1 MNRLLRL
8 LRSFA
13 PKRRAPFH
21 WKQTL
26 PLVIFLAVYA
36 VAILLLD
43 ASQVLP
49 DNMTAA
55 LPKWLATALRKCE
68 VVLFTRPIAFCL
80 MAVAIWMWWMHLNGY
95 SGLNRSRALTALLV
109 RLTLTGVFVA
119 LIAEP
124 RAVRTSDKLSVV
136 YALDTSDSVG
146 PDATTKAAEFVSKTV
161 AEKPP
166 EDEAGLITFGSNA
179 AVELPPQQSFPLEGG
194 RLVLNSRIN
203 RDATNIEQALSLA
216 SAMLPEEL
224 RGRIVLI
231 SDGSETAGNLRQVL
245 DELRSREIAVDVLPI
260 SYSYDDE
267 VWIERLELPQFVK
280 IGENY
285 QASAIVSAL
294 KAGSGKLLLE
304 ENGQQI
310 ADLDVKY
317 EAGKTRINIP
327 IYLRGAGY
335 YEYKAVIKPTDGTDH
350 LEENNTAVS
359 YIFVEGEG
367 KALLV
372 TDPLGNPADHESLVK
387 AIQEGERAVEIM
399 DAYDFPSDALS
410 LMPYDCVIF
419 CNVPQD
425 AFDTVKLQALH
436 DAVYNQGI
444 GFVMVGGEN
453 SFGPGGY
460 HRTVIEDILPVSMD
474 ITKKKILPKGALCII
489 LHTCEFPEGNT
500 WGKRIT
506 KQAIKVLGS
515 EDEVGVLAYGAGGE
529 DWLFKMTPAGDYD
542 KLVPSI
548 NSAQIGDMPAFGPT
562 MQTGLDALLAT
573 DAATRH
579 MIVISDGDPQPPDPP
594 LMQRFIKEKVSI
606 STVAIFPHGGAEVSS
621 LRAVASVSGGRYYF
635 PSDPNELPSIFIKEA
650 KTLKRSMIQNEEIFP
665 QSGFPS
671 NILDGIEAVP
681 SLQGYVLTSLK
692 ESGPVEDVL
701 HTIPKDAE
709 QGEIDPVLAV
719 WRYGLGTTAAFT
731 SDLSPNWGADWVN
744 WEQYQAFVKQLLI
757 RVSRVRKEGHLKLW
771 SYTSGAEGVILVE
784 DFHPEEMFLD
794 VAAEVTG
801 PRDQSET
808 IVLKQ
813 VGPRRYQAN
822 FPLWGKGAY
831 QVMAAGKSGERED
844 RAMGGFI
851 VSYSPE
857 YVNFR
862 SNWPVLQQI
871 MEQTGGE
878 QLDPLSAP
886 EKLQEQ
892 LFGRR
897 EPKQSSQPI
906 FDWFLIALACL
917 IPLDVGIRRVQL
929 DWHSVKRALGF
940 ERRGE
945 STKTMGA
952 LLARKKDVS
961 AQLQKR
967 EESPLKQVAQTAA
980 FLRDQQAQRTKAPP
994 SKTDAKPGDQQ
1005 KKPPT
1010 TTDQTSTTSRLLEM
1024 KRKRQEEGEDSIES

>member
-1 MNRLLRL
+1 VKFLRL
-8 LRSFA
+8 LRSFF

-21 WKQTL
+21 WKQAL
-26 PLVIFLAVYA
+26 PLVIFLLVYA
-36 VAILLLD
+36 AAILLLD
-43 ASQVLP
+43 ATQVLP
-49 DNMTAA
+49 ERMVNGF
-55 LPKWLATALRKCE
+55 PGWLSKGLRACE
-68 VVLFTRPIAFCL
+68 VVLFTQPMAFCL
-80 MAVAIWMWWMHLNGY
+80 MGITLWIWWMSLNGY

-109 RLTLTGVFVA
+109 RLTLVGVFVA

-124 RAVRTSDKLSVV
+124 RAVRTSDRLSIV

-146 PDATTKAAEFVSKTV
+146 DDATTQAAEFVANTV
-161 AEKPP
+161 SQKPP

-245 DELRSREIAVDVLPI
+245 DELRTRGIAVDVLPI

-285 QASAIVSAL
+285 VASAIISAL
-294 KAGSGKLLLE
+294 KPGEGKLVLE

-310 ADLDVKY
+310 AELDVKY
-317 EAGKTRINIP
+317 DAGKTRINIP

-335 YEYKAVIKPTDGTDH
+335 YEYRAIIKPADGTDH

-367 KALLV
+367 KVLLV
-372 TDPLGNPADHESLVK
+372 TDPLGNPADHESLQK
-387 AIQEGERAVEIM
+387 AILEGERAVEIM

-436 DAVYNQGI
+436 DAVYNQGV
-444 GFVMVGGEN
+444 GFLMVGGEN

-460 HRTVIEDILPVSMD
+460 HRTVVEDLLPVSMD
-474 ITKKKILPKGALCII
+474 ITKKKILPKGALVII

-529 DWLFKMTPAGDYD
+529 DWLFKLTKASEYD
-542 KLVPSI
+542 SLVPSI

-562 MQTGLDALLAT
+562 MSEGIDALVAS

-579 MIVISDGDPQPPDPP
+579 MIIISDGDPQPPDPP
-594 LMQRFIKEKVSI
+594 LIQRFLDAKVSV
-606 STVAIFPHGGAEVSS
+606 STVAIFPHGGTEIGA
-621 LRAVASVSGGRYYF
+621 LRAIASVTKGRYYF

-650 KTLKRSMIQNEEIFP
+650 KTLKRSMIQNGEIFP
-665 QSGFPS
+665 QGGMPS
-671 NILDGIEAVP
+671 QILDGIEAVP

-692 ESGPVEDVL
+692 ETGLVEDILNTV
-701 HTIPKDAE
+701 PKEAE
-709 QGEIDPVLAV
+709 QGETDPVLAV
-719 WRYGLGTTAAFT
+719 WHYGLGTTAAFT
-731 SDLSPNWGADWVN
+731 SDLSPNWGANWVN

-808 IVLKQ
+808 IQLKQ
-813 VGPRRYQAN
+813 VGPRRYQAT

-831 QVMAAGKSGERED
+831 QVMALGTGGDRED

-862 SNWPVLQQI
+862 SNWPILQQI
-871 MEQTGGE
+871 MEETGGE
-878 QLDPLSAP
+878 QIDPNSPA
-886 EKLQEQ
+886 EQ
-892 LFGRR
+892 LQQQLYGRR

-929 DWHSVKRALGF
+929 DWRSVKRALGF
-940 ERRGE
+940 EKRGE

-961 AQLQKR
+961 AQLQRR
-967 EESPLKQVAQTAA
+967 EESPLKQMAQTAA
-980 FLRDQQAQRTKAPP
+980 YLREQQTQRTKPPTPKTAP
-994 SKTDAKPGDQQ
+994 KPGGP
-1005 KKPPT
+1005 KKPT
-1010 TTDQTSTTSRLLEM
+1010 TTDQTSTTSRLLDM
-1024 KRKRQEEGEDSIES
+1024 KRKRQQDGEEK

>member
-1 MNRLLRL
+1 MNRLLRI
-8 LRSFA
+8 LRSFF

-21 WKQTL
+21 WKQAL

-36 VAILLLD
+36 AVILLLD

-49 DNMTAA
+49 SRIAGAVPAGLMNV
-55 LPKWLATALRKCE
+55 LKNCE
-68 VVLFTRPIAFCL
+68 VVLFTRPAAFWL
-80 MAVAIWMWWMHLNGY
+80 MAVSIWVWWMHLNGY

-109 RLTLTGVFVA
+109 RLTLAGVFVA
-119 LIAEP
+119 VIAQP
-124 RAVRTSDKLSVV
+124 RAVRTTDKLSIV

-146 PDATTKAAEFVSKTV
+146 SDATTKAAEFVAGTV
-161 AEKPP
+161 AQKPP

-179 AVELPPQQSFPLEGG
+179 AVELPPQASFPLEGG

-245 DELRSREIAVDVLPI
+245 DELRSREISVDVLPI

-285 QASAIVSAL
+285 EASAIISAL
-294 KAGSGKLLLE
+294 KPGAGTLVLE

-310 ADLDVKY
+310 AELDVEY
-317 EAGKTRINIP
+317 QAGKTRLNIP

-335 YEYKAVIKPTDGTDH
+335 YEYKAIIKPKEGTDH

-372 TDPLGNPADHESLVK
+372 TDPLGEQQDYESLAR

-410 LMPYDCVIF
+410 LMPYDAVIF

-444 GFVMVGGEN
+444 GFLMVGGEN

-460 HRTVIEDILPVSMD
+460 HRTVVEDLLPVSMD
-474 ITKKKILPKGALCII
+474 ITKKKILPKGALVII

-529 DWLFKMTPAGDYD
+529 DWLFKLTPAGEYD

-562 MQTGLDALLAT
+562 MSQGLDALVDS

-579 MIVISDGDPQPPDPP
+579 MIVISDGDPQPPDPQ
-594 LMQRFIKEKVSI
+594 LVQRFIKEQVSI

-621 LRAVASVSGGRYYF
+621 LRAVASVTKGRYYF

-665 QSGFPS
+665 RAGFPS
-671 NILDGIEAVP
+671 QILDGIESVP

-692 ESGPVEDVL
+692 ETGPVEDIL
-701 HTIPKDAE
+701 YTIPKEAE
-709 QGEIDPVLAV
+709 QGESDPVLAV

-731 SDLSPNWGADWVN
+731 SDLSPNWGTNWVN

-794 VAAEVTG
+794 IAAEVTG

-808 IVLKQ
+808 IQLKQ
-813 VGPRRYQAN
+813 VGPRRYQAT
-822 FPLWGKGAY
+822 FPLWGKGSY
-831 QVMAAGKSGERED
+831 QVMAVGAAGERED

-862 SNWPVLQQI
+862 SNWPILQQI

-878 QLDPLSAP
+878 QLDPQDSA
-886 EKLQEQ
+886 EELREQ
-892 LFGRR
+892 LYGRR

-917 IPLDVGIRRVQL
+917 IPIDVGIRRVQL
-929 DWHSVKRALGF
+929 DWHMIKRALGF
-940 ERRGE
+940 DKRGE
-945 STKTMGA
+945 TTKTMGA

-961 AQLQKR
+961 SQLQQRKD
-967 EESPLKQVAQTAA
+967 SPLQQVAQTAA

-994 SKTDAKPGDQQ
+994 VKKSDAKPGEPS
-1005 KKPPT
+1005 KKGPT
-1010 TTDQTSTTSRLLEM
+1010 RDETTTTSRLLEM
-1024 KRKRQEEGEDSIES
+1024 KRKRREEEEEEK

>member
-1 MNRLLRL
+1 MKVPRL
-8 LRSFA
+8 LRSFFPA
-13 PKRRAPFH
+13 RRAPFQ
-21 WKQTL
+21 WRQAL
-26 PLVIFLAVYA
+26 PLAVFLAVYA
-36 VAILLLD
+36 AVILLVD
-43 ASQVLP
+43 ATQVLP
-49 DNMTAA
+49 ARVTAA
-55 LPKWLATALRKCE
+55 LPVWLNSALGSCE
-68 VVLFTRPIAFCL
+68 VMLFTRPSAFCL
-80 MAVAIWMWWMHLNGY
+80 MAATVWMWWMHLNGY
-95 SGLNRSRALTALLV
+95 SGLNRSRALTALIV
-109 RLTLTGVFVA
+109 RLTLTGLFVA

-124 RAVRTSDKLSVV
+124 RAVRTSDKLSIV

-146 PDATTKAAEFVSKTV
+146 ADATAKAAEFVAETV
-161 AEKPP
+161 AQKPA

-179 AVELPPQQSFPLEGG
+179 AVELPPQPSFPLEGG

-260 SYSYDDE
+260 SYTYDDE

-285 QASAIVSAL
+285 VASAIISAL
-294 KAGSGKLLLE
+294 KAGTGKLVLE
-304 ENGQQI
+304 ENGQPI
-310 ADLDVKY
+310 AELDIKY
-317 EAGKTRINIP
+317 QAGKSRINIP

-335 YEYKAVIKPTDGTDH
+335 YEYKAIVKPADGTDH

-372 TDPLGNPADHESLVK
+372 TDPLGDPQDYESLAR
-387 AIQEGERAVEIM
+387 AIQEGERAVEVM

-444 GFVMVGGEN
+444 GFLMVGGEN

-460 HRTVIEDILPVSMD
+460 HRTVVEDILPVSMD
-474 ITKKKILPKGALCII
+474 ITKKKILPKGALVII

-529 DWLFKMTPAGDYD
+529 DWLFKMTPAGEYD
-542 KLVPSI
+542 KLVPVI

-562 MQTGLDALLAT
+562 MQTGIDALVKT
-573 DAATRH
+573 DAAARH
-579 MIVISDGDPQPPDPP
+579 MIIISDGDPQPPDPT
-594 LMQRFIKEKVSI
+594 LMQKFINEKITI
-606 STVAIFPHGGAEVSS
+606 STVAIFPHGGQEIGA
-621 LRAVASVSGGRYYF
+621 LRAIASVSGGRYYF

-665 QSGFPS
+665 QAGFPS
-671 NILDGIEAVP
+671 QILDGIDAVP
-681 SLQGYVLTSLK
+681 SLQGYVITSLK
-692 ESGPVEDVL
+692 ETGPVEDILYTV
-701 HTIPKDAE
+701 PKEAE
-709 QGEIDPVLAV
+709 EGETDPVLAV

-731 SDLSPNWGADWVN
+731 SDLSTNWGANWVN
-744 WEQYQAFVKQLLI
+744 WEHYQAFVKQLLI
-757 RVSRVRKEGHLKLW
+757 RISRVRKEGHLKLW
-771 SYTSGAEGVILVE
+771 SYMSGAEGVILVE
-784 DFHPEEMFLD
+784 DFHPEEQFLD
-794 VAAEVTG
+794 IAAEVTG

-808 IVLKQ
+808 IQLKQ
-813 VGPRRYQAN
+813 VGPRRYQAT

-831 QVMAAGKSGERED
+831 QVMAAGKAGERED

-878 QLDPLSAP
+878 QLDPQAP
-886 EKLQEQ
+886 TEKLQEQ

-897 EPKQSSQPI
+897 SPKQSSQPI

-929 DWHSVKRALGF
+929 DWHTIKRALGF

-945 STKTMGA
+945 TTKTMGA
-952 LLARKKDVS
+952 LLQRKKDVS
-961 AQLQKR
+961 AQLQQRK
-967 EESPLKQVAQTAA
+967 ETPLQQVAQTAA
-980 FLRDQQAQRTKAPP
+980 FLREQQAQRTKAPLKP
-994 SKTDAKPGDQQ
+994 RESKPGDPS

-1024 KRKRQEEGEDSIES
+1024 KRKRREEDGEEKKA

>member
-1 MNRLLRL
+1 MNRVLRL

-13 PKRRAPFH
+13 PKPRAPFH

-26 PLVIFLAVYA
+26 PLAIFLLVYTA
-36 VAILLLD
+36 FVLLVD

-49 DNMTAA
+49 ARVAAA
-55 LPKWLATALRKCE
+55 LPPWLTKALTRCE
-68 VVLFTRPIAFCL
+68 VVLFTRPIAFGL
-80 MAVAIWMWWMHLNGY
+80 MAVTIWMWWMHQNGY
-95 SGLNRSRALTALLV
+95 SGLNRSRALTALFI
-109 RLTLTGVFVA
+109 RLTLTGLFVA

-124 RAVRTSDKLSVV
+124 RAVRTSDRLALV

-146 PDATTKAAEFVSKTV
+146 PDATTKAAEFVVETV
-161 AEKPP
+161 TQKPT

-179 AVELPPQQSFPLEGG
+179 AVELPPQPSFPLEGG

-224 RGRIVLI
+224 RSRIVLI

-260 SYSYDDE
+260 SYTYDDE

-285 QASAIVSAL
+285 EASAIISAL
-294 KAGSGKLLLE
+294 KAGTGKLVLE

-310 ADLDVKY
+310 AELDVKY

-335 YEYKAVIKPTDGTDH
+335 YEYKAIIKPAEGTDH

-372 TDPLGNPADHESLVK
+372 TDPLGNPQDHQALAK

-444 GFVMVGGEN
+444 GFLMVGGEN

-460 HRTVIEDILPVSMD
+460 HRTLVEDLLPVSMD
-474 ITKKKILPKGALCII
+474 ITKKKILPKGALAII

-506 KQAIKVLGS
+506 KQAIRVLGS
-515 EDEVGVLAYGAGGE
+515 EDEVGVLGYTQTGDNWIFEMA
-529 DWLFKMTPAGDYD
+529 PAAEYD
-542 KLVPSI
+542 RFVPLI
-548 NSAQIGDMPAFGPT
+548 NSAAVGDMGAFGPT
-562 MQTGLDALLAT
+562 MQMGYDGLIKT
-573 DAATRH
+573 DAAARH
-579 MIVISDGDPQPPDPP
+579 MIIISDGDPQPPDPQ
-594 LMQRFIKEKVSI
+594 LIQKFIAEKISV
-606 STVAIFPHGGAEVSS
+606 STVAIFPHGGTEIAT
-621 LRAVASVSGGRYYF
+621 LRAIASVTGGRYYF

-650 KTLKRSMIQNEEIFP
+650 KTLKRSMIQNGEIFP
-665 QSGFPS
+665 EAGFPS
-671 NILDGIEAVP
+671 QILDGIDAVP
-681 SLQGYVLTSLK
+681 SLQGYVITSLK
-692 ESGPVEDVL
+692 ETGPVEDILFTV
-701 HTIPKDAE
+701 PKEAE
-709 QGEIDPVLAV
+709 QGEHDPVLAV

-731 SDLSPNWGADWVN
+731 SDLSANWGAN
-744 WEQYQAFVKQLLI
+744 WINWDHYQAFVKQLLI

-808 IVLKQ
+808 IQLKQ
-813 VGPRRYQAN
+813 VGPRRYQAT
-822 FPLWGKGAY
+822 FPLWGKGSY
-831 QVMAAGKSGERED
+831 QVMVAGKSGERED

-862 SNWPVLQQI
+862 SNWPILQQI
-871 MEQTGGE
+871 MDETGGE
-878 QLDPLSAP
+878 QLDPTIGT
-886 EKLQEQ
+886 EKLKDQ

-897 EPKQSSQPI
+897 KPKQSSQPI
-906 FDWFLIALACL
+906 FDWFLIAIACL
-917 IPLDVGIRRVQL
+917 IPLDVGFRRVQL
-929 DWHSVKRALGF
+929 DWHMIKRALGF

-945 STKTMGA
+945 STKTMGK
-952 LLARKKDVS
+952 LLQRKKDVS

-967 EESPLKQVAQTAA
+967 EDSPMRQVATTAA
-980 FLRDQQAQRTKAPP
+980 YLREQQAQRTKAPAP
-994 SKTDAKPGDQQ
+994 KTPESKPGDAKQ
-1005 KKPPT
+1005 PPAA
-1010 TTDQTSTTSRLLEM
+1010 TDPNSTTSRLLEM
-1024 KRKRQEEGEDSIES
+1024 KRKRREEGEEK